1 MRVKVPRNT
10 LIRDWLAIDYAI
22 LGKSVTTKHFN
33 EAFVQEWNI
42 YKHDLLKRHYAM
54 HEDEIPQHVV
64 DPVQEAILIAQ
75 NLRKLLVSRIEKAKL
90 TEATNILAKK
100 VFSAKDPQVARS
112 LAQRLYLAK
121 EALCNFVGEENSHIY
136 KMVRLLARSLK

>member
-1 MRVKVPRNT
+1 MKVKVPRNT

-33 EAFVQEWNI
+33 EEFVHEWNV
-42 YKHDLLKRHYAM
+42 YKHDLLKRHYAL
-54 HEDEIPQHVV
+54 HEDAIPQHVI
-64 DPVQEAILIAQ
+64 DPVQEAFLLAQDLRGLLIA
-75 NLRKLLVSRIEKAKL
+75 RIEKARL
-90 TEATNILAKK
+90 AEATNILAKK
-100 VFSAKDPQVARS
+100 VFSAKEPREARS

-136 KMVRLLARSLK
+136 KMVRLLARSSK